1 MRTLKIAIA
10 GGSIGGLFAA
20 SLLHAAGHDVTVYER
35 SRQGLEGRGAGLVGQ
50 PDVYAILQAVG
61 REQVAEIGVVARERI
76 FLNSDG
82 RVIKRFATPQTQL
95 SWDILFR
102 TFRNL
107 LPDDRYIQGLEV
119 VSAGED
125 DRSAHLTFSN
135 GENVEADIVI
145 GVDGIGSSVR
155 RAVASHHAAP
165 VYAGYAAWRG
175 LFPEAELPSSA
186 ADTLL
191 ERFTFFDIQHSHAL
205 GYLVPG
211 PDGSVA
217 PGRRRYNWVWYRRLS
232 EQDGALARALTDR
245 SGHIHPYSLSPG
257 AMPDA
262 ARDELVSAARSTLPP
277 QFAAAVLTE
286 RSPFIQAICDY
297 ATPTMATRRIAL
309 LGDAAFVVRPHTA
322 MGVSKAAGDALAL
335 TACLARGDDIADS
348 LAAYNAAR
356 RPIGRDISAYGRRL
370 GEMFA

>member
-50 PDVYAILQAVG
+50 PDVYTILNAVG
-61 REQVAEIGVVARERI
+61 REQVGEIGVVARERI
-76 FLNSDG
+76 FLNGDG

-102 TFRNL
+102 TFRKL
-107 LPDDRYIQGLEV
+107 LPDDRYIEGVDV

-125 DRSAHLTFSN
+125 DRSAHLTFAN
-135 GENVEADIVI
+135 GQSVEADIVL
-145 GVDGIGSSVR
+145 GVDGIGSRVR
-155 RAVASHHAAP
+155 RAVAGPEAAP
-165 VYAGYAAWRG
+165 TYAGYAAWRG
-175 LFPEAELPSSA
+175 LFPETELPEIATS
-186 ADTLL
+186 TLL

-211 PDGSVA
+211 PDGSID

-232 EQDGALARALTDR
+232 EEDGALARALTDR
-245 SGHIHPYSLSPG
+245 AGHVHSFSLSAG
-257 AMPDA
+257 TMPDA
-262 ARDELVSAARSTLPP
+262 ARDELISAARSTLPP
-277 QFAAAVLTE
+277 QFAAAVMTE
-286 RSPFIQAICDY
+286 RFPFIQAICDY

-335 TACLARGDDIADS
+335 AACLSQDNEIPDC
-348 LAAYNAAR
+348 LAAYNAKR
-356 RPIGRDISAYGRRL
+356 RPIGRDIYSYGRRL